1 MRVLRAGAVALLL
14 GLTLA
19 PVALADGP
27 LSLSTSYP
35 AITADPGTT
44 VRFPITVVTDTPT
57 RVDISVTSAPTG
69 WTVRLRGAG
78 STVSA
83 VNTAP
88 TPISSGSTTNQIVGT
103 FTAEVSVPAD
113 VTPGSNQVVVQGRTA
128 AGVTS
133 TITLDLATEAQSA
146 GAVSMTTEFPNL
158 KGSTTTSFRYNLIL
172 KNDTNQQLTFGLET
186 EGPAGWN
193 VEAKPQGE
201 TQATTATVDAGATS
215 PIQVTVDPPSDATAG
230 TYNIKVTAQ
239 GGPVPVE
246 TDLTVEITG
255 SYSLTLATSDQ
266 RLNANATAGGTSTL
280 TVVVTNTG
288 SAQLTNVKMSSSPP
302 RGWKVTFDQ
311 DTIASIPAG
320 TTGNS
325 AQVLVTIQP
334 PGNAVAGDYN
344 LTIRATSADESSA
357 ADSVD
362 VRTTVDTS
370 PVGLLIGIGILI
382 AVAAGLF
389 FVFQRYGRR

>member
-27 LSLSTSYP
+27 LSLITNYP
-35 AITADPGTT
+35 AITADPGST
-44 VRFPITVVTDTPT
+44 VRFPITVVTDTVT

-88 TPISSGSTTNQIVGT
+88 TPISSGSTTTLIQGT
-103 FTAEVSVPAD
+103 FTAEVTLPPD
-113 VTPGSNQVVVQGRTA
+113 VAPGNNEVVVQGRTA

-133 TITLDLATEAQSA
+133 TITLDLTTEAQSA
-146 GAVSMTTEFPNL
+146 GAVSLTTEFPNL
-158 KGSTTTSFRYNLIL
+158 RGSTTTNFRYNLIL
-172 KNDTNQQLTFGLET
+172 KNDTNQQLTFGLDAAA
-186 EGPAGWN
+186 PPGWT
-193 VEAKPQGE
+193 VDAKPQGE

-230 TYNIKVTAQ
+230 TYNITVTAQ
-239 GGPVPVE
+239 GGPTPIE
-246 TDLTVEITG
+246 ADLTVEITG
-255 SYSLTLATSDQ
+255 SYSLTLGTSDQ

-280 TVVVTNTG
+280 TLIVTNTG
-288 SAQLTNVKMSSSPP
+288 SAPLTSVKMTSTPP

-311 DTIASIPAG
+311 DTIATIPAG
-320 TTGNS
+320 STGNS
-325 AQVLVTIQP
+325 AQVLVTLQP
-334 PGNAVAGDYN
+334 PANAVAGDYN
-344 LTIRATSADESSA
+344 LTIRATSTDESSA

-370 PVGLLIGIGILI
+370 PIGLLIGIGILI
-382 AVAAGLF
+382 LVAAGLF

>member
-27 LSLSTSYP
+27 LSLITSYP

-57 RVDISVTSAPTG
+57 RVDLAVTSAPTG

-103 FTAEVSVPAD
+103 FTAEVTVPAD

-133 TITLDLATEAQSA
+133 TITLDLATEVQSA

-215 PIQVTVDPPSDATAG
+215 PIQVTVDPPADATAG
-230 TYNIKVTAQ
+230 TYDIKVTAQ

-266 RLNANATAGGTSTL
+266 RLNANATAGGTSTV

-288 SAQLTNVKMSSSPP
+288 SAPLTNVKMSASPP

-311 DTIASIPAG
+311 ETIASIPAG

-344 LTIRATSADESSA
+344 LTIRATSTDESSA

-382 AVAAGLF
+382 VVAAGLF